1 MMKFVFALL
10 VTANLVLLIAQGWM
24 SDVVREPDRISRQFN
39 AERIVLLLQE
49 PAPAPGPA
57 LPAVA
62 PPAAQACLELGDF
75 SKQAAVVFEKRLA
88 QLALPALPKKRTVM
102 EPQTQMDFVPPKN
115 GSAGAAQRL
124 AQLRALGF
132 TDTVILQEPSQWR
145 GGISLGLFKS
155 SESARAQLEQVR
167 RAGVPDA
174 RIEPYPVAASRAAY
188 QLRGLDQTMRSAV
201 RAIAVDFPGIET
213 RSCE

>member
-102 EPQTQMDFVPPKN
+102 EPQTQMVFVPPKN

-145 GGISLGLFKS
+145 GGISTYNNS
-155 SESARAQLEQVR
+155 VES
-167 RAGVPDA
+167 
-174 RIEPYPVAASRAAY
+174 I
-188 QLRGLDQTMRSAV
+188 
-201 RAIAVDFPGIET
+201 
-213 RSCE
+213 